1 MRIESSSNY
10 SASIAVARDY
20 AAAKHA
26 ANKPEVGNGS
36 ENPMPTSNSLKTAVK
51 DQAVESQAVQNRQS
65 VDQKSMQVRD
75 AESTQKSSMA
85 KDAADTAKTQAAD
98 TATQTQMAQQ
108 AHQAPHI
115 QAQDPTQKPY
125 NQEGKSAPAVEKSQH
140 LAETA

>member
-10 SASIAVARDY
+10 SANIAVARDY

-26 ANKPEVGNGS
+26 ANKPEAGNGS
-36 ENPMPTSNSLKTAVK
+36 ENPMPTGSSLKTAVK
-51 DQAVESQAVQNRQS
+51 DQAVESKAAQTRPT

-75 AESTQKSSMA
+75 AESAQKSSQVKA
-85 KDAADTAKTQAAD
+85 AADTAKTQAAD

-108 AHQAPHI
+108 AHQAPQI
-115 QAQDPTQKPY
+115 QKQEPTQQPY